1 MNASADPASR
11 VTRSDLTPHREWNPL
26 ISQIAN
32 GDPVALS
39 KLHAQAERY
48 VTTIVAQ
55 VVRNEAETEEVVN
68 DVFQQVWKL
77 AKHYDPVRCNAH
89 SWIAMMA
96 RSRALDRWRT
106 VSSRTRLVETRE
118 HLPEHP
124 TAPASSPENLAVDR
138 QTRFFIRSSLEQ
150 LPAEQREAIQLAF
163 FEGLSHADVAARSG
177 LPLGTVKTRIRLGL
191 LKLREQL
198 PAPRPITQGA
208 AN

>member
-1 MNASADPASR
+1 MSR
-11 VTRSDLTPHREWNPL
+11 VTETDLTPDREWNPL
-26 ISQIAN
+26 ISLIAT

-39 KLHAQAERY
+39 ELHAQAERY
-48 VTTIVAQ
+48 VTTIVAR
-55 VVRNEAETEEVVN
+55 VVRNEAEAEEVVN

-89 SWIAMMA
+89 AWIAMMA

-106 VSSRTRLVETRE
+106 VASRTRLIDIQE

-138 QTRFFIRSSLEQ
+138 QTRLSIRSSLEQ
-150 LPAEQREAIQLAF
+150 LPVEQREAIQLAF
-163 FEGLSHADVAARSG
+163 FEGLSHADVAERSG

-198 PAPRPITQGA
+198 PVSRPIPHGA

>member
-1 MNASADPASR
+1 MNASDHPVSR
-11 VTRSDLTPHREWNPL
+11 VTGSDLTPHREWTPL
-26 ISQIAN
+26 ISQIAT
-32 GDPVALS
+32 GDSTALS
-39 KLHAQAERY
+39 ELHAQAERF
-48 VTTIVAQ
+48 VTTIVAR

-106 VSSRTRLVETRE
+106 VASRTRLVEIQE

-138 QTRFFIRSSLEQ
+138 ERRRSIRSSLEQ

-163 FEGLSHADVAARSG
+163 FEGLSHADVAEKSG

-198 PAPRPITQGA
+198 PQHGAIAEGA

>member
-1 MNASADPASR
+1 MNASDDPASR
-11 VTRSDLTPHREWNPL
+11 VTGSDLTPHREWNPL
-26 ISQIAN
+26 ISQIAT
-32 GDPVALS
+32 GDPAALS
-39 KLHAQAERY
+39 ELHAQAERY
-48 VTTIVAQ
+48 VTTIVAR

-106 VSSRTRLVETRE
+106 VASRTRLVETQE

-138 QTRFFIRSSLEQ
+138 QTSHSIRSSLEQ
-150 LPAEQREAIQLAF
+150 LPPEQREAIQLAF
-163 FEGLSHADVAARSG
+163 FEGLSHADVAERSG

-198 PAPRPITQGA
+198 PVSRPITQGA